1 MSTWRDSDV
10 HLGLVLDFGVRC
22 DKNMTASLD
31 AGPGLGLGMGVG
43 TSVGMDADNLAN
55 LFRHTFTFPAFFAY
69 AIILNSSTVKFDKLG
84 FI

>member
-1 MSTWRDSDV
+1 
-10 HLGLVLDFGVRC
+10 
-22 DKNMTASLD
+22 MTASLD